1 MFRNIAGDLIASHT
15 EFSTGIPDVFTS
27 EQVFEVTITNEG
39 ALPKAYISGMGREV
53 SRHVVE
59 SLTERLRNVERGD
72 ASQMSP
78 RGDDDLPTFNMTKD
92 GIGLWSSASSR
103 GFEVAEAEGNVD
115 SYTIAADVK
124 RGDWL
129 FGLGVTHSEGD
140 GEYEATTVES
150 DLTTAHPYAAW
161 MHREWLAWATLGK
174 GTGTLKM
181 HDTESDAHYAG
192 IDINHTMLA
201 AGIDREHRVAQY
213 LQVNAGVKGFWSVT
227 KSGYTKVQ
235 YGHVVGAKAPNLSL
249 SGYSDWTFNPE
260 GPVQPTLGLALAH
273 ERDDYET
280 QTELSSI
287 GGAAGP
293 TRRVQRACEP
303 DPHRGRVGRGG

>member
-1 MFRNIAGDLIASHT
+1 
-15 EFSTGIPDVFTS
+15 
-27 EQVFEVTITNEG
+27 
-39 ALPKAYISGMGREV
+39 MGREV

-78 RGDDDLPTFNMTKD
+78 RGDDALPTFNMTKD

-115 SYTIAADVK
+115 SYTIAADMK

-129 FGLGVTHSEGD
+129 FGLGVTHSKGE

-181 HDTESDAHYAG
+181 HDTESDAHYSG

-201 AGIDREHRVAQY
+201 AGVDREHM
-213 LQVNAGVKGFWSVT
+213 
-227 KSGYTKVQ
+227 
-235 YGHVVGAKAPNLSL
+235 VGAI
-249 SGYSDWTFNPE
+249 PE
-260 GPVQPTLGLALAH
+260 GQCRREGILERHEIGLHRSGGRARARRESAEPVTVGLHTLDVQPRGT
-273 ERDDYET
+273 
-280 QTELSSI
+280 
-287 GGAAGP
+287 GAAHARARAR
-293 TRRVQRACEP
+293 TRA
-303 DPHRGRVGRGG
+303 G